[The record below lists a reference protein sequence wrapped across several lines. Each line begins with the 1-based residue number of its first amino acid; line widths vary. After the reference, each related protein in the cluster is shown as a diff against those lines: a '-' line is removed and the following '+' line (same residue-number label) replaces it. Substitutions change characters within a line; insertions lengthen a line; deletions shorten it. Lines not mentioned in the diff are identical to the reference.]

1 LSFGKKLERKSFDLQ
16 VTVRKVAYRWIP
28 RPSVVVRVHGAP
40 KEVVYSKVSGV
51 LCGKVSGS
59 SCNRIWS

>member
-1 LSFGKKLERKSFDLQ
+1 M
-16 VTVRKVAYRWIP
+16 
-28 RPSVVVRVHGAP
+28 VVRVHGAP

-59 SCNRIWS
+59 SCNRIIGASGVLVAERRLVVFPFPGFHVKLFA